1 MYNTYY
7 LQELQPSHNT
17 YARLNGSIYEEI
29 APVKGLT
36 LRAQQSLEAYDYRYT
51 YLCNP
56 QAGGPFEGQGSRSEN
71 FSRFYQF
78 TFTNTAEY
86 KFNVEQN
93 NVAIL
98 LGQEAILD
106 NYEGMGI
113 SVDGITDWR
122 TNLLSQGTK
131 TNTPSQSFSET
142 VYNSYFARLSYDYNS
157 KYFVDASWRLDGSSL
172 FGKNKRYANFYSIGA
187 MWDIKREDFMQ
198 NASWL
203 QDLRLKA
210 SYGTTGNS
218 GIGQYL
224 AYGTIGTYG
233 VNYDGTSGWG
243 VGNPSN
249 DDLTWETIE
258 TLNIGI
264 TGRMWN
270 FLNVSAEFYNK
281 MTRDMLMEI
290 PYSYTTG
297 HGGGWGNVG
306 NMLNRG
312 IDVEFGFDV
321 VQTQNTYF
329 NIKTNFNYNYNEIT
343 ELFGGR
349 DKYTIANTGISYQVG
364 YPYGEFYY
372 VRSAGV
378 DPQDGMQMWYDLD
391 GNKTKQFSDAYAV
404 MTGKQRFAPW
414 SGGLQL
420 NFQYKGLYVGA
431 DFSWVAGKWT
441 VNNDRYFITNPKF
454 VSTNMNGVTELF
466 DIWTKPGQVT
476 DVPSIDSP
484 REFDTTLLENASF
497 LRLKNLQISY
507 EFPKAWMAKTGFI
520 GSMRVYAI
528 GRNLFT
534 LTKYQGY
541 DPEVDSNLQMGVYP
555 NSRQFT
561 VGLEFT
567 F

>member
-1 MYNTYY
+1 
-7 LQELQPSHNT
+7 
-17 YARLNGSIYEEI
+17 
-29 APVKGLT
+29 
-36 LRAQQSLEAYDYRYT
+36 
-51 YLCNP
+51 
-56 QAGGPFEGQGSRSEN
+56 
-71 FSRFYQF
+71 
-78 TFTNTAEY
+78 
-86 KFNVEQN
+86 
-93 NVAIL
+93 
-98 LGQEAILD
+98 
-106 NYEGMGI
+106 
-113 SVDGITDWR
+113 
-122 TNLLSQGTK
+122 
-131 TNTPSQSFSET
+131 
-142 VYNSYFARLSYDYNS
+142 
-157 KYFVDASWRLDGSSL
+157 
-172 FGKNKRYANFYSIGA
+172 

>member
-1 MYNTYY
+1 
-7 LQELQPSHNT
+7 
-17 YARLNGSIYEEI
+17 
-29 APVKGLT
+29 
-36 LRAQQSLEAYDYRYT
+36 
-51 YLCNP
+51 
-56 QAGGPFEGQGSRSEN
+56 
-71 FSRFYQF
+71 
-78 TFTNTAEY
+78 
-86 KFNVEQN
+86 
-93 NVAIL
+93 
-98 LGQEAILD
+98 
-106 NYEGMGI
+106 
-113 SVDGITDWR
+113 
-122 TNLLSQGTK
+122 
-131 TNTPSQSFSET
+131 
-142 VYNSYFARLSYDYNS
+142 
-157 KYFVDASWRLDGSSL
+157 
-172 FGKNKRYANFYSIGA
+172 
-187 MWDIKREDFMQ
+187 
-198 NASWL
+198 
-203 QDLRLKA
+203 
-210 SYGTTGNS
+210 
-218 GIGQYL
+218 
-224 AYGTIGTYG
+224 
-233 VNYDGTSGWG
+233 
-243 VGNPSN
+243 
-249 DDLTWETIE
+249 
-258 TLNIGI
+258 
-264 TGRMWN
+264 
-270 FLNVSAEFYNK
+270 

-497 LRLKNLQISY
+497 LRLKNLQVSY